1 MRNTF
6 QINSKNY
13 LIPIFFLILFVA
25 FGIYSFLRIQS
36 QILNYYINRLSTISQ
51 IQEIKINLFFDR
63 LINNLNT
70 LKASPILRSELNSLN
85 KISRN
90 KRSYILDEFFE
101 NKFSEFGL
109 LEAALFN
116 KKGNLVY
123 QKLNTNESLNF
134 ELKSF
139 NLINVDSL
147 FISELYFDS
156 RNKKSVF
163 DCQVLIPFEGT
174 DYFIFY
180 AKLDARKSLYNVL
193 KSDLEQLSGFES
205 LLAQVRDN
213 VVTYISDSRYL
224 GNIAFQL
231 QDMGSILKPNKE
243 AKESGKRFFE
253 GFDYRG
259 EKVFAYVNFL
269 PKWNWFLLVKVDQDN
284 IYHDIKKIY
293 FGIFGTIF
301 IVTFMF
307 IGLMLTLMK
316 KEKEELLKQAYTLK
330 KQKEL
335 IKKQYELI
343 TKIANDAI
351 IIVDTQNRIIDYN
364 DKFLEFY
371 KIENTEEV
379 SLSLYDYFSE
389 NLKNQWNDYLKN
401 IKESNGLV
409 FEAVHKKADGE
420 VFNVQISAKFFEIEG
435 NEFLILII
443 RDFEERKRIED
454 ELRSAKQKAEES
466 DRLKSNFLSM
476 MSHEVRTPVNII
488 LGAADL
494 LKEELNEDVLQKNE
508 HLFDMITRNGKRLL
522 TLISDIIDI
531 SRIESNELKLDFIIR
546 NAESLIL
553 DVIAEHEHLAH
564 RKGLHIITDFKATN
578 PYIRI
583 DEVRFQQIITNL
595 INNAIKFTSKGGIT
609 VITKNVDNNLHISI
623 KDTGIGIPKSALKD
637 IFGLFRQAQEGYSR
651 NYEGA
656 GLGLTITQK
665 LTKMMGGEI
674 YVESEVNVGSTFTVV
689 FPVID
694 TEELDEKLLKLLEE
708 RHKGSFKPTILL
720 IDNDK
725 DDQFY
730 LESLMVRLGVEYFT
744 IQDGKKLLSFLKHKP
759 VDCVIYSI
767 NIQNEIEAEN
777 VIDEVRNK
785 LKLENLKIVG
795 LLSPDTII
803 SEVRL
808 KELGFN
814 QVRIKPIS
822 FEELSRV
829 LIQVLAK

>member
-231 QDMGSILKPNKE
+231 QDMGNILKPNKE

-316 KEKEELLKQAYTLK
+316 KEKEELLKQADTLK